1 MQIFRLTNF
10 INPNTFNDI
19 FRGLKY
25 DNYRYYFFGQ
35 GISMLGTWVQNIA
48 MGWLVYRLTGSALLL
63 GSVVFALQVPSL
75 LITPFA
81 GVLVDRFN
89 RRKVLMISQVLP
101 MITSF
106 VLAALVLTNAITVG
120 LILAIAVANGVILA
134 FDTPFRQAFVPD
146 IVTRPEDLGNA
157 IALNSSQYNL
167 ARFVG
172 PPVGGFLIVLI
183 GEGWCFF
190 INGLSFAASLVALI
204 MIKTKSVKRNTS
216 KASVVA
222 QLVEGIKYS
231 WNFKPIR
238 YLLRLVGLGGFFGL
252 PFQALLPLFAA
263 DILQGDAR
271 MLGFLTGALGAGAL
285 AGALYLASRKN
296 LMRIPALAFRTSLMF
311 GVALAVFAIS
321 PYKFLSMA
329 ALVFVGFGMIVFF
342 NSTNT
347 LIQSLADED
356 KRGRVVS
363 LYTLSFLGVTPI
375 GSLAAGAIADH
386 IGVPLTVLAFSGV
399 CILSAL
405 LFGKRVRLVMRNL
418 MKKMKNEK

>member
-1 MQIFRLTNF
+1 MQIFRLINF
-10 INPNTFNDI
+10 INPNTLNNI

-25 DNYRYYFFGQ
+25 KNYRYYFFGQ
-35 GISMLGTWVQNIA
+35 GISMVGTWIQNIA

-81 GVLVDRFN
+81 GVLVDRFD

-106 VLAALVLTNAITVG
+106 ILAALVLSNTITVG
-120 LILAIAVANGVILA
+120 LILTLAVVNGIILA

-146 IVTRPEDLGNA
+146 MVTRPEDLGNA

-167 ARFVG
+167 ARFIG
-172 PPVGGFLIVLI
+172 PLIGGFLIVLI

-190 INGLSFAASLVALI
+190 INGLSFGASLVAL
-204 MIKTKSVKRNTS
+204 MLIKTNSISRNTS
-216 KASVVA
+216 KAAVVA

-231 WNFKPIR
+231 WSFKPIR

-252 PFQALLPLFAA
+252 PFQALLPLFAS
-263 DILQGDAR
+263 DILKGDAR
-271 MLGFLTGALGAGAL
+271 MLGFLTGSLGAGAL
-285 AGALYLASRKN
+285 AGALYLAARKN
-296 LMRIPALAFRTSLMF
+296 MMQIPALAYRTALLF
-311 GVALAVFAIS
+311 GVALAVFAVS
-321 PYKFLSMA
+321 PYQLLSMV

-347 LIQSLADED
+347 LVQSLADQD

-375 GSLAAGAIADH
+375 GSLAAGAIADY
-386 IGVPLTVLAFSGV
+386 IGVPLTVLAFSMV

-405 LFGKRVRLVMRNL
+405 IFGKRVRLVMRNL
-418 MKKMKNEK
+418 GRKMKNEK

>member
-10 INPNTFNDI
+10 INPNTFHDI

-25 DNYRYYFFGQ
+25 KNYRYYFMGQ
-35 GISMLGTWVQNIA
+35 GVSMLGTWVQNIA
-48 MGWLVYRLTGSALLL
+48 MGWLVYTLSGSALLL
-63 GSVVFALQVPSL
+63 GTVVFALQVPSL

-81 GVLVDRFN
+81 GVLVDRLD
-89 RRKVLMISQVLP
+89 RRKVLIVSQILP
-101 MITSF
+101 MVTSF
-106 VLAALVLTNAITVG
+106 ILTALVLTGNITVG
-120 LILAIAVANGVILA
+120 LILTIAVVNGVILA

-167 ARFVG
+167 ARFIG

-190 INGLSFAASLVALI
+190 INGLSFGASLVALVA
-204 MIKTKSVKRNTS
+204 IKTSTIGK
-216 KASVVA
+216 KASTASILA
-222 QLVEGIKYS
+222 QMVEGIKYS

-238 YLLRLVGLGGFFGL
+238 YLLRLVVLGGFFGL

-271 MLGFLTGALGAGAL
+271 MLGFLTGSLGAGAL
-285 AGALYLASRKN
+285 SGALYLASRKN
-296 LMRIPALAFRTSLMF
+296 ILRIPTLAFRTSLLF
-311 GVALAVFAIS
+311 GVGLAVFAIS
-321 PYKFLSMA
+321 PYQILSMF
-329 ALVFVGFGMIVFF
+329 ALLFVGFGMIVFF
-342 NSTNT
+342 NATNT

-375 GSLAAGAIADH
+375 GSLAAGAIAEF
-386 IGVPLTVLAFSGV
+386 IGVPLTVLSFSAI
-399 CILSAL
+399 CIISAL
-405 LFGKRVRLVMRNL
+405 LFGKRVKLVMRNL
-418 MKKMKNEK
+418 IRKLSE

>member
-1 MQIFRLTNF
+1 MQIFRLINF
-10 INPNTFNDI
+10 INPNTLNNI

-25 DNYRYYFFGQ
+25 KNYRYYFFGQ
-35 GISMLGTWVQNIA
+35 GISMLGTWIQNIA

-81 GVLVDRFN
+81 GVLVDRFD

-106 VLAALVLTNAITVG
+106 ILAALVLSNTITVG
-120 LILAIAVANGVILA
+120 LILTLAVVNGIILA

-146 IVTRPEDLGNA
+146 MVTRPEDLGNA

-167 ARFVG
+167 ARFIG
-172 PPVGGFLIVLI
+172 PLIGGFLIVLI

-190 INGLSFAASLVALI
+190 INGLSFGASLVAL
-204 MIKTKSVKRNTS
+204 MLIKTNSISRNTS
-216 KASVVA
+216 KAAVVA

-231 WNFKPIR
+231 WSFKPIR

-252 PFQALLPLFAA
+252 PFQALLPLFAS
-263 DILQGDAR
+263 DILKGDAR
-271 MLGFLTGALGAGAL
+271 MLGFLTGSLGAGAL
-285 AGALYLASRKN
+285 AGALYLAARKN
-296 LMRIPALAFRTSLMF
+296 MMQIPALAYRTALLF
-311 GVALAVFAIS
+311 GVALAVFAVS
-321 PYKFLSMA
+321 PYQLLSMV

-347 LIQSLADED
+347 LVQSLADQD

-375 GSLAAGAIADH
+375 GSLAAGAIADY
-386 IGVPLTVLAFSGV
+386 IGVPLTVLAFSMV

-405 LFGKRVRLVMRNL
+405 IFGKRVRLVMRNL
-418 MKKMKNEK
+418 GRKMKNEK

>member
-10 INPNTFNDI
+10 INPNTFQDI

-25 DNYRYYFFGQ
+25 KNYRYYFMGQ
-35 GISMLGTWVQNIA
+35 GVSMLGTWVQNIA
-48 MGWLVYRLTGSALLL
+48 LGWLVYTLTGSALLL

-81 GVLVDRFN
+81 GVLVDRLD
-89 RRKVLMISQVLP
+89 RRKVLIVSQILP
-101 MITSF
+101 MVTSF
-106 VLAALVLTNAITVG
+106 ILAALVLTGNITVG
-120 LILAIAVANGVILA
+120 LILTIAVANGVILA
-134 FDTPFRQAFVPD
+134 FDSPFRQAFVPD

-167 ARFVG
+167 ARFIG

-190 INGLSFAASLVALI
+190 INGLSFGASLIALI
-204 MIKTKSVKRNTS
+204 VIKTSAVRKKGS
-216 KASVVA
+216 KASILA

-238 YLLRLVGLGGFFGL
+238 YLLRLVVLGGFFGL

-271 MLGFLTGALGAGAL
+271 MLGFLTGSLGAGAL
-285 AGALYLASRKN
+285 SGALYLASRKN
-296 LMRIPALAFRTSLMF
+296 ILRIPTLAFRASLLF
-311 GVALAVFAIS
+311 SVGLAVFAIS
-321 PYKFLSMA
+321 PYKLLSMF
-329 ALVFVGFGMIVFF
+329 ALLFVGFGMIVFF
-342 NSTNT
+342 NATNT

-375 GSLAAGAIADH
+375 GSLAAGAIAEY
-386 IGVPLTVLAFSGV
+386 IGVPLTVLSFSAI
-399 CILSAL
+399 CIISAL
-405 LFGKRVRLVMRNL
+405 LFGKRVKLVMRNL
-418 MKKMKNEK
+418 IRKLSE

>member
-10 INPNTFNDI
+10 INPNTFHDI

-25 DNYRYYFFGQ
+25 KNYRYYFMGQ
-35 GISMLGTWVQNIA
+35 GVSMLGTWVQNIA
-48 MGWLVYRLTGSALLL
+48 MGWLVYTLSGSALLL
-63 GSVVFALQVPSL
+63 GTVVFALQVPSL

-81 GVLVDRFN
+81 GVLVDRLD
-89 RRKVLMISQVLP
+89 RRKVLIVSQILP
-101 MITSF
+101 MVTSF
-106 VLAALVLTNAITVG
+106 ILAALVLTGNITVG
-120 LILAIAVANGVILA
+120 LILTIAVANGIILA

-167 ARFVG
+167 ARFIG

-190 INGLSFAASLVALI
+190 INGLSFGASLVALVA
-204 MIKTKSVKRNTS
+204 IKTSTIRK
-216 KASVVA
+216 KASTASILA
-222 QLVEGIKYS
+222 QMVEGIKYS

-238 YLLRLVGLGGFFGL
+238 YLLRLVVLGGFFGL

-271 MLGFLTGALGAGAL
+271 MLGFLTGSLGAGAL
-285 AGALYLASRKN
+285 SGALYLASRKN
-296 LMRIPALAFRTSLMF
+296 ILRIPTLAFRTSLLF
-311 GVALAVFAIS
+311 GVGLAVFAIS
-321 PYKFLSMA
+321 PYEILSMF
-329 ALVFVGFGMIVFF
+329 ALLFVGFGMIVFF
-342 NSTNT
+342 NATNT
-347 LIQSLADED
+347 LIQSLADQD

-375 GSLAAGAIADH
+375 GSLAAGAIAEF
-386 IGVPLTVLAFSGV
+386 IGVPLTVLSFSAI
-399 CILSAL
+399 CIISAL
-405 LFGKRVRLVMRNL
+405 LFGKRVKLVMRNL
-418 MKKMKNEK
+418 IRKLSE